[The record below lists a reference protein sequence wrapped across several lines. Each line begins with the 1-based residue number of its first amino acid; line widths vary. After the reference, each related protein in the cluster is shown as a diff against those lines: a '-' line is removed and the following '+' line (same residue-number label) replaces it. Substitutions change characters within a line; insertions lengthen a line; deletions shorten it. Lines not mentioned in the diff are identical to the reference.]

1 MLLTFPLN
9 LTRRH
14 CHLVLSIVNVLSVF
28 ISWFC
33 AWSFAVLKT
42 ILCILQSQWLVTTF
56 TLIYLTYLFDER
68 RLELRW
74 CRWSPFLLGD
84 QERDLECGVHDFKF
98 CQKIAGFNKKENI
111 ELPSKGAIVF
121 SPLSFPHW
129 ITKKSIWRVDS
140 YDPTCSYYMTY
151 YMTWVNVMQRE
162 LTRQ

>member
-1 MLLTFPLN
+1 MSFSMINRNPYFVPFNCLQNKCYSCTSPLN

-42 ILCILQSQWLVTTF
+42 ILCILQSQWLATTF

-98 CQKIAGFNKKENI
+98 CQKIAGFNKKENRKSKLTSNYLLKVRSSFLLFLFLI
-111 ELPSKGAIVF
+111 E
-121 SPLSFPHW
+121 
-129 ITKKSIWRVDS
+129 
-140 YDPTCSYYMTY
+140 
-151 YMTWVNVMQRE
+151 
-162 LTRQ
+162 